1 MQFIWMMLAVLIAF
15 NAGRG
20 PVRWAVAAYFFGW
33 MVFVP
38 LLLMPMKK
46 QKHLER
52 MAMITNKSEEYI
64 VQKEFKDIN
73 NVDDLMKTLET
84 PKG

>member
-1 MQFIWMMLAVLIAF
+1 MKILWILCAVIIAF

-20 PVRWAVAAYFFGW
+20 PIRWAVAAYFFGW

-64 VQKEFKDIN
+64 VQKEFKDVN
-73 NVDDLMKTLET
+73 NVDDLLNQLE
-84 PKG
+84 KK